1 MKRAYY
7 TTEHPRHQLPIAVSA
22 RRTPHPSAC
31 ATGRRDAPS
40 PRRAP
45 PRNPGSVPTKS
56 GRDSLCQLE
65 DIHRRYCIV
74 FRLHGAQR
82 SVPFQGSVPIRPEM
96 RICFGLN
103 LVLGDPRLK
112 IMVRRKSYL
121 TRQQLRKRFS
131 NHRFLA
137 YINEEMNI
145 FCDTLQGLS
154 P

>member
-1 MKRAYY
+1 M
-7 TTEHPRHQLPIAVSA
+7 THHFGHQPFPSVSHDPMDVLLSSLQL
-22 RRTPHPSAC
+22 RIRV
-31 ATGRRDAPS
+31 
-40 PRRAP
+40 
-45 PRNPGSVPTKS
+45 GSILKS
-56 GRDSLCQLE
+56 
-65 DIHRRYCIV
+65 Y
-74 FRLHGAQR
+74 RLM
-82 SVPFQGSVPIRPEM
+82 M

-103 LVLGDPRLK
+103 LVLDGTRLK

-121 TRQQLRKRFS
+121 TRQQLRERFS